1 MSRAGGPARGRQRMQ
16 AVLAALVGAAG
27 VIAAL
32 ALGPAAQ
39 AQPAPAQPAPA
50 QPAPGDTP
58 GTAAQPGDDRPGT
71 GQPTQPAPAPPPGQG
86 PTAPAPRGVP
96 VAPPSGPG
104 LGPPRPP
111 AMTPVNVNPV
121 QLTPKEK
128 DELRKVEDDFDHF
141 LKAADEHDHR
151 MRAIARREYDART
164 SELQKRYADKIAKA
178 EADRGRRH
186 GDTVA
191 LLEKFLK
198 NHPSHEQFTPDAMFR
213 LADLYIDQADE
224 DVEAQIAA
232 QENAGPPAPGAPDAA
247 ALVADYSKATRLWED
262 ILTRFP
268 NYRQTPSTL
277 YLLAYYGKSKDE
289 RRSLQVFLALACA
302 NKYKWNT
309 PPGKPPTR
317 EEALKRIERKDLRDP
332 YADCTPYRGA
342 ETELVRHAW
351 VRGVADYHFTVPGE
365 LDEAIAAYLKVANG
379 GNESKLYAESLYKLA
394 WSYYKRDRLNDSIRR
409 FDDSVKLYDS
419 IVAAG
424 GTPPLELRDESIQY
438 ISVAFTDP
446 WEGETETNPGRS
458 FERAQA
464 FYKGRENE
472 AHVRDVWVAM
482 GKAFTELQA
491 WDQAVDAYRIAI
503 GPPWELNP
511 ANPVVHQEIVNV
523 FEAKGDKFAADA
535 AAAELA
541 TRYAPGTPWYAANEK
556 DREAMENQRRIAERA
571 LYAATRN
578 THAAAT
584 QMRKDYETSGK
595 KDPAARQEYLAMYS
609 KAVDLYRTFIATYP
623 ESDYIYEFSFLEG
636 EALYWSERYPEAI
649 AQYKW
654 IRDHRDIGSA
664 YYIDAARSVVQS
676 YEAEAQ
682 REVDAGRLQ
691 PLKVPTVVELKALP
705 PPWQPQPIPEVYLE
719 LQNEYDSYQNIVAD
733 PRAAPQQGINAAL
746 ISLAYFHIDDAI
758 ARFQKVMDK
767 FCGSAE
773 AGKSKD
779 GILAIYEA
787 QANFDAIEATNKRF
801 IAARCGDEK
810 AIQLAISQNRSLNF
824 SRADERYKRGEYA
837 PAAESFYRFYKTAA
851 DNDPDLPVALFNA
864 GVSYKLADKPK
875 TAIALFKEFT
885 EKKSKAFTDS
895 PFYLKAMGLQA
906 ASYQAAFDYDN
917 AVKTYLGL
925 YETTRKAKRLGIK
938 APEPLPGEKPLTL
951 DQIGLDALYNAALAS
966 ELNRDFKKAVELYTQ
981 YGAIEPDRRKKD
993 RAQWSIAGIHR
1004 QQGDINQMTDA
1015 LDRWRQRYGRDP
1027 GNEDDYVESF
1037 YDTAAANK
1045 KKGRTA
1051 AAKAAGEATIAAWKA
1066 RGSIK
1071 NSRGARLAGEW
1082 QLQLAED
1089 WYASNWEP
1097 YQLKTAARTLAEAKA
1112 QAAQLDKL
1120 KTTAEDKYLA
1130 LDSYGVVEY
1139 SMAAKVRFGDIQYGA
1154 AQKIADAPIP
1164 VPVARSGNEDVVA
1177 AYETQRDANLKKKL
1191 DEAKLQWTEVY
1202 DLAKKGGLSNKWSR
1216 KALENLGREF
1226 PAEYTPLR
1234 QEIVQGTD
1242 AP

>member
-1 MSRAGGPARGRQRMQ
+1 MTHRPRRSLRA
-16 AVLAALVGAAG
+16 VSL
-27 VIAAL
+27 L
-32 ALGPAAQ
+32 ALGITVGLGLGRGRDAH
-39 AQPAPAQPAPA
+39 AQPADPQAPAQPAPSA
-50 QPAPGDTP
+50 QPADP
-58 GTAAQPGDDRPGT
+58 
-71 GQPTQPAPAPPPGQG
+71 QPAPSAQPADPPP
-86 PTAPAPRGVP
+86 AEPRGVP
-96 VAPPSGPG
+96 LGTPNGPG
-104 LGPPRPP
+104 IGQPVRRPI
-111 AMTPVNVNPV
+111 PVNVNPV
-121 QLTPKEK
+121 QLSPREKEQ
-128 DELRKVEDDFDHF
+128 LRDIEAEYERFVG
-141 LKAADEHDHR
+141 AAGEHDQR
-151 MRAIARREYDART
+151 MRAMARREYDTRT
-164 SELQKRYADKIAKA
+164 GELQKRYADRIAKA
-178 EADRGRRH
+178 EADRVRRH

-198 NHPSHEQFTPDAMFR
+198 NHPSHEQFTPDAMYR
-213 LADLYIDQADE
+213 LADLYLDQADE
-224 DVEAQIAA
+224 DVEAQLAA
-232 QENAGPPAPGAPDAA
+232 QEKAPADANTPDAA
-247 ALVADYSKATRLWED
+247 ALVADYSKSTALWQD

-268 NYRQTPSTL
+268 SYRQTPSTL

-302 NKYKWNT
+302 NKYKWNDPAT
-309 PPGKPPTR
+309 RPPSR

-332 YADCTPYRGA
+332 YADCTPYPTA
-342 ETELVRHAW
+342 DPELVRHAW
-351 VRGVADYHFTVPGE
+351 IRGVADYHFTIPGE

-379 GNESKLYAESLYKLA
+379 GNESRLYAESLYKLA
-394 WSYYKRDRLNDSIRR
+394 WSYYKRDRLSDSIRR
-409 FDDSVKLYDS
+409 FDDSVKLYDAIIAS
-419 IVAAG
+419 G
-424 GTPPLELRDESIQY
+424 GQPPLELREESIQY

-446 WEGETETNPGRS
+446 WDGETETNPTRS
-458 FERAQA
+458 FDRARA

-472 AHVRDVWVAM
+472 GHVRDVWVAL

-491 WDQAVDAYRIAI
+491 WDQAIDSYRTAI

-511 ANPVVHQEIVNV
+511 ANPVVHQEMVNV

-541 TRYAPGTPWYAANEK
+541 TRYAPGTAWYAANEK
-556 DREAMENQRRIAERA
+556 DREAMDNQRRIAERA

-584 QMRKDYETSGK
+584 QLRKDYEASAK
-595 KDPAARQEYLAMYS
+595 KDPAAKQDYLAMYS
-609 KAVDLYRTFIATYP
+609 KAIELYRQFISTYA
-623 ESDYIYEFSFLEG
+623 ESDYVYEFSFLEG

-654 IRDHRDIGSA
+654 VRDHRDLGTA

-691 PLKVPTVVELKALP
+691 PLKVPTVAELKALP
-705 PPWQPQPIPEVYLE
+705 PPWQPQPIPEIYVE
-719 LQNEYDSYQNIVAD
+719 LQAEYDNYQNIVAD
-733 PRAAPQQGINAAL
+733 PKAAPQQGINAAL
-746 ISLAYFHIDDAI
+746 ISLAYFHMDEAVR
-758 ARFQKVMDK
+758 RFGKVMDR
-767 FCGSAE
+767 FCGSEE
-773 AGKSKD
+773 AGKAKD

-810 AIQLAISQNRSLNF
+810 SIQLALSQNRSLNF
-824 SRADERYKRGEYA
+824 SRADERYKKGEYA
-837 PAAESFYRFYKTAA
+837 AAAEAFYRFYKTAA

-885 EKKSKAFTDS
+885 EKKQRSFQDS
-895 PFYLKAMGLQA
+895 PFLLKAMGLQA

-917 AVKTYLGL
+917 AVKTYLAL
-925 YETTRKAKRLGIK
+925 YDTTRKAKRIGIK
-938 APEPLPGEKPLTL
+938 APEPLPGEKPQTL

-981 YGAIEPDRRKKD
+981 YGAIEPDRRRKD
-993 RAQWSIAGIHR
+993 RALWSIAGIYR
-1004 QQGDINQMTDA
+1004 QQGDINAMTDA
-1015 LDRWRQRYGRDP
+1015 LDRWRARYGRDA
-1027 GNEDDYVESF
+1027 GNEDDFVQSF

-1045 KKGRTA
+1045 KKGRNA
-1051 AAKAAGEATIAAWKA
+1051 AARAAGLATIDAWKA

-1071 NSRGARLAGEW
+1071 NSRGAKLAGEW

-1089 WYASNWEP
+1089 YYAASWEP
-1097 YQLKTAARTLAEAKA
+1097 YQLKTAARTAAEAKA
-1112 QAAQLDKL
+1112 QAAQLDRL
-1120 KTTAEDKYLA
+1120 KVATEDKYLA
-1130 LDSYGVVEY
+1130 LDPYGVVEY

-1164 VPVARSGNEDVVA
+1164 VPVARSNNEDVVA

-1191 DEAKLQWTEVY
+1191 DEAKLQWAEVY
-1202 DLAKKGGLSNKWSR
+1202 DLAKKAGLSNKWSR
-1216 KALENLGREF
+1216 RALENLGREF
-1226 PAEYTPLR
+1226 PGEYTPLR
-1234 QEIVQGTD
+1234 QEIVQGTE

>member
-1 MSRAGGPARGRQRMQ
+1 MIRARCPAAG
-16 AVLAALVGAAG
+16 AVLA
-27 VIAAL
+27 L
-32 ALGPAAQ
+32 AVLGSLAH
-39 AQPAPAQPAPA
+39 AQPAPDPGQSPPASGPSNPASGAPPGSAPPGATTPA
-50 QPAPGDTP
+50 QIP
-58 GTAAQPGDDRPGT
+58 Q
-71 GQPTQPAPAPPPGQG
+71 
-86 PTAPAPRGVP
+86 
-96 VAPPSGPG
+96 APPSGPG

-111 AMTPVNVNPV
+111 TPVNINPI
-121 QLTPKEK
+121 QLSPQEKEQLK
-128 DELRKVEDDFDHF
+128 DIEAEYERF
-141 LKAADEHDHR
+141 LGSANQHDRR
-151 MRAIARREYDART
+151 MRAIARREYDTRT
-164 SELQKRYADKIAKA
+164 AELQKRYADRIAKT

-186 GDTVA
+186 GDTIA
-191 LLEKFLK
+191 LIEKFLQ
-198 NHPSHEQFTPDAMFR
+198 NHPGHEQFTPDAMFR

-224 DVEAQIAA
+224 EVEARLTA
-232 QENAGPPAPGAPDAA
+232 QENAGIPASGAADTASII
-247 ALVADYSKATRLWED
+247 ADYSKATALWQD

-268 NYRQTPSTL
+268 SYRQTPSTL
-277 YLLAYYGKSKDE
+277 YLLAYYGKTKDE
-289 RRSLQVFLALACA
+289 RKSLQVFLALACA

-309 PPGKPPTR
+309 PPSKPPTR

-332 YADCTPYRGA
+332 YADCTPYPGS

-351 VRGVADYHFTVPGE
+351 VRGVADYHFTIPGE
-365 LDEAIAAYLKVANG
+365 LDEAIAAYLKIANG

-394 WSYYKRDRLNDSIRR
+394 WSYYKRDRLIDSIRR
-409 FDDSVKLYDS
+409 FDESVKLYDA

-424 GTPPLELRDESIQY
+424 NQPPLELRDESIQY

-446 WEGETETNPGRS
+446 WEGETEVNPTRS

-491 WDQAVDAYRIAI
+491 WDQAVDSYRVAI
-503 GPPWELNP
+503 GPPWELDP

-523 FEAKGDKFAADA
+523 FEAKGDKFAADN

-541 TRYAPGTPWYAANEK
+541 TKYAPGTPWFAANEK
-556 DREAMENQRRIAERA
+556 DREAMDNQRRIAERA

-578 THAAAT
+578 THSAAT
-584 QMRKDYETSGK
+584 TLRKEYEASAK
-595 KDPAARQEYLAMYS
+595 KDPAAKQEYLAMYS
-609 KAVDLYRTFIATYP
+609 KAVELYRTFIATYA
-623 ESDYIYEFSFLEG
+623 ESDYVYEFSFLQG
-636 EALYWSERYPEAI
+636 EALYWSERYPEAVV
-649 AQYKW
+649 QYKW
-654 IRDHRDIGSA
+654 VRDHRDLGTA

-682 REVDAGRLQ
+682 RQVDAGKLAA
-691 PLKVPTVVELKALP
+691 LKVPTVAELRVQPLP
-705 PPWQPQPIPEVYLE
+705 WRPQLIPEIYLQ
-719 LQNEYDSYQNIVAD
+719 LQTEYDQYQNIVAD
-733 PRAAPQQGINAAL
+733 PKAAPQQGINAAL
-746 ISLAYFHIDDAI
+746 ISLAYYHVDDAI

-767 FCGSAE
+767 FCGSPE

-787 QANFDAIEATNKRF
+787 QANFDAIETTNKRF
-801 IAARCGDEK
+801 IASRCGDEK
-810 AIQLAISQNRSLNF
+810 SIQLAISQNRSLNF
-824 SRADERYKRGEYA
+824 SRADERYKRGDYA
-837 PAAESFYRFYKTAA
+837 SAAEAFYRFYKTAA

-885 EKKSKAFTDS
+885 EKRTKAFTDS

-917 AVKTYLGL
+917 AVKTYLVL
-925 YETTRKAKRLGIK
+925 YDTTRKAKRLGIK
-938 APEPLPGEKPLTL
+938 APEPLPGEKPQTL

-966 ELNRDFKKAVELYTQ
+966 ELNRDFKKAVELYNQ
-981 YGAIEPDRRKKD
+981 YGGVEPDRRKKD

-1004 QQGDINQMTDA
+1004 QQGDINAMTA
-1015 LDRWRQRYGRDP
+1015 AYDRWRARYGRDA
-1027 GNEDDYVESF
+1027 GNEDDYVASYYE
-1037 YDTAAANK
+1037 TAAVNK
-1045 KKGRTA
+1045 RKGRAA
-1051 AAKAAGEATIAAWKA
+1051 AAKTAGQATIDAWKA

-1071 NSRGARLAGEW
+1071 NSKGAKMAGEW

-1089 WYASNWEP
+1089 WYATSWEP
-1097 YQLKTAARTLAEAKA
+1097 YQLKTAARTLNEAKA
-1112 QAAQLDKL
+1112 QAAQLDRL
-1120 KTTAEDKYLA
+1120 KTQAEDRYLA
-1130 LDSYGVVEY
+1130 LDPYGVVEY

-1164 VPVARSGNEDVVA
+1164 VPVARSNNDEVIG
-1177 AYETQRDANLKKKL
+1177 AYETQRDANLKRKL

-1202 DLAKKGGLSNKWSR
+1202 ELAKKGGISNKWSR

-1226 PAEYTPLR
+1226 PGEYTPLR
-1234 QEIVQGTD
+1234 QEIIQGTD